1 MYYSMETA
9 IDWRDK
15 DASGKDLDIKQKL
28 MAIRLRRWQTRARA
42 KTSYEDNLA
51 RAAQEL
57 ERLKAL
63 TGVPRPCVEQ
73 ALEIYRQALER
84 ELAAGWSPEAMAAAA
99 LYMACRT
106 LKTPRPLGEFLKYSK
121 ADKSAVRRAAWK
133 LNELVRGRPP
143 LEDYV
148 KAVAARANLPAA
160 YVKRAL
166 EILAGNRKA
175 VVAKSPWVLAAAAL
189 WLATH
194 RKHGMLIRLAE
205 AAGVTV
211 EGVKNAITAFLTPLA
226 EPAEGDVEE
235 ERAVGSMRLTDI
247 RGAEVFVGGGK
258 HVVTVLGGG
267 AEPEEG
273 GSGRTLLRIKITAEV
288 DGVRGHYT
296 ITFGRRRPDNAI
308 VGRAHARADAPG
320 GREADA
326 ERLVALVEALTGK
339 RPRIRRKRSGAIMIT
354 CTRKHLDGFAR
365 YAELAEAIRRWLE
378 ETK

>member
-73 ALEIYRQALER
+73 ALEIYRQALEK

-106 LKTPRPLGEFLKYSK
+106 LKMPRPLGDFMKCSK
-121 ADKSAVRRAAWK
+121 ADRSAVRRAAWR

-143 LEDYV
+143 LEEYV
-148 KAVAARANLPAA
+148 KAVAARANLPAP
-160 YVKRAL
+160 VVRRAL
-166 EILAGNRKA
+166 EILAGNRRITT
-175 VVAKSPWVLAAAAL
+175 VRSPWVLAAAAL
-189 WLATH
+189 WLATYK
-194 RKHGMLIRLAE
+194 KHGMLMRLAE
-205 AAGVTV
+205 AAGVTDV
-211 EGVKNAITAFLTPLA
+211 AVKNTARVMKK
-226 EPAEGDVEE
+226 VEE
-235 ERAVGSMRLTDI
+235 ALEVVEEGKARGSLKLADI
-247 RGAEVFVGGGK
+247 RGAEVFVGGK
-258 HVVTVLGGG
+258 RYVVTVLGGG
-267 AEPEEG
+267 AQPEG
-273 GSGRTLLRIKITAEV
+273 GRGGKPILRIKITAEI
-288 DGVRGHYT
+288 DGVRGEYT

-308 VGRAHARADAPG
+308 VGCAHARADAPG

-339 RPRIRRKRSGAIMIT
+339 KPRVRRKRNGVVMIT

-365 YAELAEAIRRWLE
+365 YTELAEAIGRWLE